1 MHLEATRVRIVV
13 NGEERVRTVPSTMTL
28 LEFLREDLHLTGTKE
43 GCGKGECG
51 ACTVLLDGEPVAS
64 CLVLAFQCSGRS
76 VTTIEGVTAAA
87 AAAAS
92 ASSSA
97 SSSVAAPAA
106 PAASPSLSPPSLHRV
121 QQAFIEHGAIQCGFC
136 TPGMVMSAVA
146 LLEHNPCP
154 TEQEVR
160 TAISGNL
167 CRCTG
172 YQSIVRA
179 ILAAAGAPAAGTAA
193 TSTAAGATQSGRAG
207 CGAVS
212 DTVAELCDG

>member
-1 MHLEATRVRIVV
+1 MEAARVRITV

-28 LEFLREDLHLTGTKE
+28 LEFLREDLHLSGTKE

-87 AAAAS
+87 AAVATAS
-92 ASSSA
+92 DSA
-97 SSSVAAPAA
+97 LVA
-106 PAASPSLSPPSLHRV
+106 PPLHRV
-121 QQAFIEHGAIQCGFC
+121 QQAFIGHGAIQCGFC

-146 LLEHNPCP
+146 LLKHNPSP

-172 YQSIVRA
+172 YQSIVEA
-179 ILAAAGAPAAGTAA
+179 ILAAAAAGTAGTSA
-193 TSTAAGATQSGRAG
+193 VSTAATPAPPAG
-207 CGAVS
+207 N
-212 DTVAELCDG
+212 

>member
-1 MHLEATRVRIVV
+1 MEATRVRIVV

-76 VTTIEGVTAAA
+76 VTTIEGVT
-87 AAAAS
+87 
-92 ASSSA
+92 
-97 SSSVAAPAA
+97 PAA
-106 PAASPSLSPPSLHRV
+106 PGGSPNPTPPSLHRV